1 MDSGYI
7 VEDSMVEGEVFV
19 GLAQLADGRPV
30 ARIMRLR
37 EGAQEPDFLI
47 AGGRWWNPGGDMT
60 GTAYALPDGAAHKT
74 VTLMEANALIRAMRA
89 GPNAVVE
96 A

>member
-7 VEDSMVEGEVFV
+7 VEDGMVEGEVFV
-19 GLAQLADGRPV
+19 GLAQLVDGRPV

-74 VTLMEANALIRAMRA
+74 VILREANALVRAIRTC
-89 GPNAVVE
+89 PNAGTE